1 MIVLLSP
8 SKTLDYDTLAVTKL
22 HSQPDMLNDSLLL
35 IKTLK
40 KYSPAKIATL
50 MDLSDKLAHLNYD
63 RYQTFSA
70 PFTPDNARQALL
82 AFKGDVY
89 APMEVASYT
98 KKQFE
103 FAQAHLRILSG
114 LYGLLKPLDLMQPYR
129 LEMGTSLPN
138 PRGKDLY
145 KFWGNR
151 ITKAINNTIKDHKIK
166 TVINLASVEYFHSVK
181 PELLDGKLLTIAF
194 KEKEK
199 QKSGLKVIGLFAK
212 KARGMMANF
221 IIKNGIDDSA
231 ELKAFTQD
239 GYSYQRTLSNEQ
251 EWVFTR

>member
-1 MIVLLSP
+1 
-8 SKTLDYDTLAVTKL
+8 
-22 HSQPDMLNDSLLL
+22 
-35 IKTLK
+35 
-40 KYSPAKIATL
+40 

-63 RYQTFSA
+63 RYQTFST

-138 PRGKDLY
+138 SRGKNLY
-145 KFWGNR
+145 EFWEKR
-151 ITKAINNTIKDHKIK
+151 IAKAINNDLKNHKNKI
-166 TVINLASVEYFHSVK
+166 VINLASVEYFHSVK
-181 PELLDGKLLTIAF
+181 PELLDGTLLTIAF
-194 KEKEK
+194 KEKHK
-199 QKSGLKVIGLFAK
+199 GGLKVIGLFAK

-221 IIKNGIDDSA
+221 IIKNGIYDSA
-231 ELKAFTQD
+231 ELKGFTQD